1 MKRSEFRQLPLRDRA
16 YAVFALCS
24 LGLVVPSLTEAQ
36 HNDPDPERFE
46 QQISRFEAWDTKNS
60 HPTKATLFVGSSSIV
75 MWNSAERFPNLPLIN
90 RGFGGS
96 HVSDV
101 NHYVEQTV
109 LKYSPSTVVFYAGD
123 NDLGAGKSVTQVFE
137 DYQEFVEAVLE
148 ELPESEIVFVAVKP
162 SIRRWSLW
170 PKMQELNEKVHSF
183 SGLRANLHYAD
194 IATPMLGKDGT
205 PMPELFVR
213 DGLHMTSAGYD
224 IWTDVLAN
232 LLQSIH

>member
-1 MKRSEFRQLPLRDRA
+1 MKRLEFRRFPLRDRA

-24 LGLVVPSLTEAQ
+24 LGLIVPPLTEAQ
-36 HNDPDPERFE
+36 QSDPDPERFE

-75 MWNSAERFPNLPLIN
+75 MWNSGERFPSVPLIN

-101 NHYVEQTV
+101 NHYVEETV
-109 LKYSPSTVVFYAGD
+109 LKYLPATIIFYAGD
-123 NDLGAGKSVTQVFE
+123 NDLGAGKSVPQIFE
-137 DYQEFVEAVLE
+137 DYREFVETVSE

-170 PKMQELNEKVHSF
+170 PQMKELNEQVQSF
-183 SGLRANLHYAD
+183 SGLHSNLYYAD
-194 IATPMLGKDGT
+194 IATPMLDEDGK
-205 PMPELFVR
+205 PMPELFVQ

-224 IWTDVLAN
+224 IWTDVLGK
-232 LLQSIH
+232 LLHSIH

>member
-1 MKRSEFRQLPLRDRA
+1 MSHRIPIGRLA
-16 YAVFALCS
+16 ALTV
-24 LGLVVPSLTEAQ
+24 LLATTAPSLNAQ
-36 HNDPDPERFE
+36 DRDPERFTE
-46 QQISRFEAWDTKNS
+46 DFARFATWDAENFI
-60 HPTKATLFVGSSSIV
+60 PENGIVFLGSSSINY
-75 MWNSAERFPNLPLIN
+75 WRTAEAFPGLPVIN

>member
-36 HNDPDPERFE
+36 YNDPDPERFE

-75 MWNSAERFPNLPLIN
+75 MWNSAERFSSVPLIN

-101 NHYVEQTV
+101 NHYVEETV
-109 LKYSPSTVVFYAGD
+109 LKYLPATIIFYAGD

-137 DYQEFVEAVLE
+137 DYREFVETVSE

-170 PKMQELNEKVHSF
+170 PQMKELNEQVQSF
-183 SGLRANLHYAD
+183 SGLHSNLHYAD
-194 IATPMLGKDGT
+194 IATPMLDEDGK
-205 PMPELFVR
+205 PMPELFVQ

-224 IWTDVLAN
+224 IWTDVLGK
-232 LLQSIH
+232 LLHSIH

>member
-1 MKRSEFRQLPLRDRA
+1 MKRLEFRRFPLRDRA

-24 LGLVVPSLTEAQ
+24 LGLIVPPLTEAQ
-36 HNDPDPERFE
+36 QSDPDPERFE

-75 MWNSAERFPNLPLIN
+75 MWNSAVRFPSVPLIN

-101 NHYVEQTV
+101 NHYVEETV
-109 LKYSPSTVVFYAGD
+109 LKYLPATIIFYAGD

-137 DYQEFVEAVLE
+137 DYQEFVETVSE

-170 PKMQELNEKVHSF
+170 PQMKELNEQVQSF
-183 SGLRANLHYAD
+183 SGLHSNLQYAD
-194 IATPMLGKDGT
+194 IATPMLDEDGK
-205 PMPELFVR
+205 PMPELFVQ

-224 IWTDVLAN
+224 IWTDVLGK
-232 LLQSIH
+232 LLHSIH